1 MKSLIANSLFILGV
15 ALLSFGSINPAI
27 SSDGISPCTQ
37 IGKCE
42 SRGGYVDVV
51 NPSSGGMEGQT
62 VHVCGLAEGQICCQ
76 DCTPQ

>member
-27 SSDGISPCTQ
+27 SSGGISICTQ
-37 IGKCE
+37 LGKCE
-42 SRGGYVDVV
+42 SKGGYVDAVK
-51 NPSSGGMEGQT
+51 PGSGGMEGQA
-62 VHVCGLAEGQICCQ
+62 VYVCGLTEGQICCQ

>member
-27 SSDGISPCTQ
+27 SSDGISICTQ

-42 SRGGYVDVV
+42 SRGGYIEIQDRKTGNDV
-51 NPSSGGMEGQT
+51 T
-62 VHVCGLAEGQICCQ
+62 IYTCGLSQGQICCQ
-76 DCTPQ
+76 DCVPV